1 MDNGDWYR
9 RLRLLFKAFFMRSN
23 GREALQV
30 SEDEV
35 QTLIDAGTESGI
47 INKEEGKMIHG
58 IFDLK
63 DTLVREVMV
72 PRTEIVAIDC
82 DATIDDLIRLIQEEG
97 HTRYPVFKE
106 SIDNIVGV
114 IHVKDILTKWQGL
127 GDIKVSQFTRH
138 PYIVPETK
146 NVEELLRELKKKRTH
161 IAVVVDEY
169 GGTSGVVTIED
180 IIEEIVGEIR
190 DEYDLDEINIV
201 PLSDGSIVVDAR
213 LDIEELAS
221 YFKMEIP
228 KEKFETVGGLVT
240 FLTGRVPQNGEEVS
254 FENLSFVIESADEKK
269 VHRVRIMKKEMKED
283 TEIE

>member
-9 RLRLLFKAFFMRSN
+9 RLRLLFKALFLRSK
-23 GREALQV
+23 GKEALPV

-106 SIDNIVGV
+106 SIDNIVGM

-127 GDIKVSQFTRH
+127 GDIKVSQFIRH

-161 IAVVVDEY
+161 IAIVVDEY

-201 PLSDGSIVVDAR
+201 PLADESIVVDAR

-269 VHRVRIMKKEMKED
+269 VHRVRIMKKEMKEN

>member
-9 RLRLLFKAFFMRSN
+9 RAKLLFKAFFLRSK
-23 GREALQV
+23 RSEALPV
-30 SEDEV
+30 TDEEV
-35 QTLIDAGTESGI
+35 HTLIDVGTESGI
-47 INKEEGKMIHG
+47 INKEEGEMIQG

-72 PRTEIVAIDC
+72 PRTEVTAIESG
-82 DATIDDLIRLIQEEG
+82 ATIDDLIKLIREEG
-97 HTRYPVFKE
+97 HTRYPVFKD

-114 IHVKDILTKWQGL
+114 IHVKDILTKWHGQM
-127 GDIKVSQFTRH
+127 DVKVSRFVRQ

-146 NVEELLRELKKKRTH
+146 NVEDLLREFKKKRTH

-213 LDIEELAS
+213 LDIEELSS
-221 YFKMEIP
+221 YFDIEIP
-228 KEKFETVGGLVT
+228 KEKFETVGGLLT
-240 FLTGRVPQNGEEVS
+240 FLSGRVPQSGEEVS
-254 FENLSFVIESADEKK
+254 FENLRFKVESADEKK
-269 VHRVRIMKKEMKED
+269 VHRVKIVKQEQKNE
-283 TEIE
+283 EIIE